1 LSSLSGAVQEDHP
14 QDLTLVFQS
23 VVTERSEELKHV
35 MMGTLTT
42 LMDAAQTA
50 CSRLTI
56 LVSLENPQS
65 ALQFVEMERRNLKR
79 TVMMATLLK
88 TPMLLDVSTVFS
100 KLTGLALEDLPLL
113 LKLVHQPVEM

>member
-1 LSSLSGAVQEDHP
+1 
-14 QDLTLVFQS
+14 
-23 VVTERSEELKHV
+23 V
-35 MMGTLTT
+35 MTGTSTT
-42 LMDAAQTA
+42 LMDAALPA

-65 ALQFVEMERRNLKR
+65 ALQFVVMERRNLKR

-100 KLTGLALEDLPLL
+100 NQTGLALEELSQLL
-113 LKLVHQPVEM
+113 RLVLQPVEMS